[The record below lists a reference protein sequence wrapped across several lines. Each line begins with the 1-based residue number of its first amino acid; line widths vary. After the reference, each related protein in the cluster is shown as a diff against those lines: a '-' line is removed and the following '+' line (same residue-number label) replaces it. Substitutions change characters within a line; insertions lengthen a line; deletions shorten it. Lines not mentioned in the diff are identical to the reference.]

1 MLSVYQ
7 ADARFSSLKSDV
19 VFWQRASRRVVVQ
32 GSSSCLRASSM
43 DFGNLFNGHALTAS
57 RTSNEVEV

>member
-7 ADARFSSLKSDV
+7 ADARYSSLKSDV

-32 GSSSCLRASSM
+32 GSSSCLRAAQWISEIYLM
-43 DFGNLFNGHALTAS
+43 DML
-57 RTSNEVEV
+57 